1 MAKVPARP
9 RRESISDAVE
19 EDTSISPPELDTH
32 LYKIV
37 FRRVRPST
45 ADNAPKQKMFI
56 TFGVTE
62 DEAIDR
68 IWNAYGGSSFQ
79 KDFSREQASAELVLG
94 DIVKIGG

>member
-1 MAKVPARP
+1 MAKVQVPARP
-9 RRESISDAVE
+9 RRDSISDAPE
-19 EDTSISPPELDTH
+19 EATEVLDTH